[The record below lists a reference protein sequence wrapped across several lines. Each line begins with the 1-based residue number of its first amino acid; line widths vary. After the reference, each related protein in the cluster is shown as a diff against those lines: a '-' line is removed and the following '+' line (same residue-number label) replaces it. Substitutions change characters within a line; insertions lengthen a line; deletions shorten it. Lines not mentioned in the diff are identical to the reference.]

1 MSSDTTSFS
10 EILSQKGDLL
20 VHDGD
25 NLKRFPVGSDNTIL
39 VSQPTSTSGFAWE
52 TPQSGQYVKIASS
65 VLTADATSIEIT
77 SIPQG
82 YQTLRVLAL
91 IKGSG
96 TTAQT
101 ARLFINSN
109 ATTIGFSVTSS
120 SGQVALSSGTTSIGI
135 VQISSNTLNP
145 SSTYAHNELL
155 INQYS
160 DTSRHKV
167 VEYFGIAPSY
177 HTTTTGYGFANFI
190 RGGGQLQSTTAVS
203 QVKIVSGSTNF
214 ASGSSLHI
222 YAYSLSE
229 TYTLG

>member
-25 NLKRFPVGSDNTIL
+25 KLNRFPVGADNTIL

-52 TPQSGQYVKIASS
+52 TPQSGQYFKIASS

-77 SIPQG
+77 SIPQE
-82 YQTLRVLAL
+82 YQTLRVVAL
-91 IKGSG
+91 IRGSG
-96 TTAQT
+96 TTAVT

-109 ATTIGFSVTSS
+109 ATTIGFSVTSTQS
-120 SGQVALSSGTTSIGI
+120 NIGSSSGTTSIGLI
-135 VQISSNTLNP
+135 QLSSNTIEPN
-145 SSTYAHNELL
+145 STYAYNELL

-160 DTSRHKV
+160 DTSRYKV
-167 VEYFGIAPSY
+167 VEYFGVKGSF
-177 HTTTTGYGFANFI
+177 HTTSTGYGFIEGVN
-190 RGGGQLQSTTAVS
+190 GGGQLQSTTAVS

>member
-1 MSSDTTSFS
+1 MSSGTTSFS

-20 VHDGD
+20 FHDG
-25 NLKRFPVGSDNTIL
+25 NGLNRFPVGADNTIL
-39 VSQPTSTSGFAWE
+39 VSQTTSTSGFAWE

-77 SIPQG
+77 SISQG
-82 YQTLRVLAL
+82 YQTLRVVAL
-91 IKGSG
+91 IRGSG
-96 TTAQT
+96 TTSQV
-101 ARLFINSN
+101 ARLYINSN
-109 ATTIGFSVTSS
+109 AATIGFSTTSS
-120 SGQVALSSGTTSIGI
+120 ESNLANSSGATSIGL

-145 SSTYAHNELL
+145 ESTYAYNDLI

-160 DTSRHKV
+160 DTSRYKV
-167 VEYFGIAPSY
+167 VEYFCIRPSY
-177 HTTTTGYGFANFI
+177 HTTSTSYGFNNGI
-190 RGGGQLQSTTAVS
+190 NGGGQLQSTTAVS